1 MNEQEKL
8 GKAARSIA
16 RAYIFLHLNI
26 FLGTLNL
33 LPNWVGYILIFDALL
48 TLSTESESAKKLQ
61 PLAILI
67 GIWEGI
73 LWFITLLGGELNIY
87 ILTIIATLIDAYFH
101 FQLLTNLA
109 NIAEKYE
116 CPERSKILNLRTVRT
131 VLITLL
137 SLPFAWNDY
146 TGLSIVILLA
156 NAIVAV
162 WITVTLYSLRRSLLE
177 DRPNNII
184 YCDDEEE

>member
-1 MNEQEKL
+1 MNNIERL
-8 GKAARSIA
+8 GNTLKNVA
-16 RAYIFLHLNI
+16 RAYIFLHLN
-26 FLGTLNL
+26 FSLGTLNL
-33 LPNWVGYILIFDALL
+33 IPDWVGYILLFNSLL
-48 TLSTESESAKKLQ
+48 ILKEEEETAKLLQ
-61 PLAILI
+61 PLAILL
-67 GIWEGI
+67 GIWEFI
-73 LWFITLLGGELNIY
+73 RWFLTLIGLEMNFYL
-87 ILTIIATLIDAYFH
+87 LSVIATIVSLYFH

-137 SLPFAWNDY
+137 SLPIAWNDHMWI
-146 TGLSIVILLA
+146 SIIVLLA
-156 NAIVAV
+156 NAVVAI